1 VHSHTEPHTN
11 THDHDHGHG
20 HSHGH
25 HHHHH
30 EVPENFTKA
39 FVFGIILNSL
49 FVIVEG
55 IYGLRINSLA
65 LLSDAGHNLGDVLG
79 LVLALAAESFIR
91 KKAFGR
97 FTYGLKASSNLI
109 AFLNTA
115 LLIFAMGAISWEAI
129 RRFAGPQPIDGL
141 TVAAVA
147 AFGIL
152 INGITAILFYSGRKG
167 DVNIRSTFQHMAG
180 DALVSLGV
188 VIAGI
193 IIYYTHFNWIDPAL
207 SLVIVI
213 VILVATWQTAK
224 DAAHL
229 LLYAAPVSVDM
240 DKIRQFLLHWPG
252 VTGIHDLHIWN
263 ISTKEIALTAHLVV
277 PGYDI
282 KTPLIHDLEEELQ
295 HHYHIGHVT
304 IQVESDDDNC
314 EQVEC

>member
-1 VHSHTEPHTN
+1 VHSHSEPHSH
-11 THDHDHGHG
+11 THDHDHD

-49 FVIVEG
+49 FVIVEAF
-55 IYGLRINSLA
+55 YGLRINSLA

-109 AFLNTA
+109 AFFNTA

-129 RRFAGPQPIDGL
+129 RRFASPQPIDGL
-141 TVAAVA
+141 TVSAVA

-193 IIYYTHFNWIDPAL
+193 IIYYTNLLWIDPAL

-229 LLYAAPVSVDM
+229 LLDAAPASVNM
-240 DKIRQFLLHWPG
+240 DKIREFLLNWPG

-282 KTPLIHDLEEELQ
+282 KKPLVHDLEEELQ
-295 HHYHIGHVT
+295 HHYKIGHVT
-304 IQVESDDDNC
+304 IQVESEDDNC

>member
-1 VHSHTEPHTN
+1 MHTHTHSEAQPHVHSHSHS
-11 THDHDHGHG
+11 HG
-20 HSHGH
+20 HGH
-25 HHHHH
+25 HHHP
-30 EVPENFTKA
+30 VPENFTNA
-39 FVFGIILNSL
+39 FILGIILNSV

-55 IYGLRINSLA
+55 IYGLRVNSLA

-91 KKAFGR
+91 KKSFGR

-109 AFLNTA
+109 AFFNTA

-129 RRFAGPQPIDGL
+129 RRFANPQSVDGL
-141 TVAAVA
+141 TVAAIA
-147 AFGIL
+147 GIGIV
-152 INGITAILFYSGRKG
+152 INGATAVLFYSGRKG

-193 IIYYTHFNWIDPAL
+193 IIYYTHINWIDPAL
-207 SLVIVI
+207 SLVVVL
-213 VILVATWQTAK
+213 VILTATWQTAK

-229 LLYAAPVSVDM
+229 LLDAAPTSVNM
-240 DKIRQFLLHWPG
+240 DKIKEFLLHWPG

-277 PGYDI
+277 PGFDI
-282 KTPLIHDLEEELQ
+282 KKTLISDLEEELQ
-295 HHYHIGHVT
+295 HHYQIGHVT
-304 IQVESDDDNC
+304 IQVESGDDDC

>member
-1 VHSHTEPHTN
+1 VHSHSEPHSH
-11 THDHDHGHG
+11 THDHDHSHG
-20 HSHGH
+20 HGH

-30 EVPENFTKA
+30 EVPEDFTKA

-49 FVIVEG
+49 FVIIEA
-55 IYGLRINSLA
+55 IYGLRVNSLA

-109 AFLNTA
+109 AFFNTA

-129 RRFAGPQPIDGL
+129 RRFANPTSVDGL
-141 TVAAVA
+141 TVAAIA
-147 AFGIL
+147 GLGIVV
-152 INGITAILFYSGRKG
+152 NGITAILFYSGRKG

-193 IIYYTHFNWIDPAL
+193 IIYYTHINWIDPAL
-207 SLVIVI
+207 SLVVVV
-213 VILVATWQTAK
+213 VILTATWQTAK

-229 LLYAAPVSVDM
+229 LLDAAPESVNM
-240 DKIRQFLLHWPG
+240 EKIKEFLLTWPG

-277 PGYDI
+277 PDFDI
-282 KTPLIHDLEEELQ
+282 KKPLIHNLEEELQ

-304 IQVESDDDNC
+304 IQVESGDEDC

>member
-1 VHSHTEPHTN
+1 MHTHSHSETQPHV
-11 THDHDHGHG
+11 HDHSHSHG
-20 HSHGH
+20 HGH
-25 HHHHH
+25 HHHH
-30 EVPENFTKA
+30 ELPENFTKA
-39 FVFGIILNSL
+39 FIIGIILNSV
-49 FVIVEG
+49 FVVVEG

-97 FTYGLKASSNLI
+97 FTYGLKASSNLV
-109 AFLNTA
+109 AFFNTA

-129 RRFAGPQPIDGL
+129 RRFANPQSVDGL
-141 TVAAVA
+141 TVAAIA
-147 AFGIL
+147 GIGIV
-152 INGITAILFYSGRKG
+152 INGVTAILFYSGRKG

-193 IIYYTHFNWIDPAL
+193 IIYYTHINWIDPAL

-213 VILVATWQTAK
+213 VILTATWQTAK

-229 LLYAAPVSVDM
+229 LLDAAPTSVDM
-240 DKIRQFLLHWPG
+240 DKIKEFLLNWPG

-277 PGYDI
+277 PGFDI
-282 KTPLIHDLEEELQ
+282 KKTLIGDLEEELQ
-295 HHYHIGHVT
+295 HHYQIGHVT
-304 IQVESDDDNC
+304 IQVEAEDC